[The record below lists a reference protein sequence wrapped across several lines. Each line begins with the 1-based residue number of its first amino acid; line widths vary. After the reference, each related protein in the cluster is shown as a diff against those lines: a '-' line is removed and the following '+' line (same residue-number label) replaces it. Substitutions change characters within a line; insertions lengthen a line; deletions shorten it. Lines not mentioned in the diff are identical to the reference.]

1 MHTPCWKRNI
11 RLHFRVFYGSLRI
24 SDLLMETIYSLPIP
38 KSKLNGEYSTLM
50 VNPQKTSS
58 LSKMSTPIALAY
70 TIVKG
75 PEKYTC
81 IKHKNF
87 AENKIEP
94 IVK

>member
-1 MHTPCWKRNI
+1 
-11 RLHFRVFYGSLRI
+11 
-24 SDLLMETIYSLPIP
+24 METIYSPPPPIP
-38 KSKLNGEYSTLM
+38 KSKLNGECSTLM
-50 VNPQKTSS
+50 VNPQKKTSS

-81 IKHKNF
+81 IKHKK
-87 AENKIEP
+87 AENKIQP